1 MEGKIGRKENLYS
14 DVFCL
19 LAKFHPRVISDKIDA
34 RYDCLRFLVGWY
46 KLWATHWNLSTLYI
60 ILFVLIKATS
70 LHIVIFQ

>member
-46 KLWATHWNLSTLYI
+46 KL
-60 ILFVLIKATS
+60 
-70 LHIVIFQ
+70 